1 MMGSATTCQKL
12 SGTVQ
17 RNGIGCWGVKSQ
29 AIVQVVDVPLLIPPK
44 KAEAMEICPACGGPA
59 EVDLF
64 WSSSPET
71 PRLKVLKKQICFGGR
86 PGRSTRFRTT
96 PVARCPVQVVI
107 VETAS
112 ESEVVA
118 EIAQPQPEPTEPMGQ
133 KLDAAVELLSRLDES
148 GCQQLLE
155 AARLTHQ
162 FRQRKAALQAKLKA
176 SL

>member
-1 MMGSATTCQKL
+1 M
-12 SGTVQ
+12 
-17 RNGIGCWGVKSQ
+17 KSQ
-29 AIVQVVDVPLLIPPK
+29 AIVQVADVPLLIPPK
-44 KAEAMEICPACGGPA
+44 KAEAMEICPGCGGPA

-71 PRLKVLKKQICFGGR
+71 PRLKLLKKQICCGGR
-86 PGRSTRFRTT
+86 PGRSARFRTT

-107 VETAS
+107 METAS

-118 EIAQPQPEPTEPMGQ
+118 EIAQPQPEPSEPIGPQ
-133 KLDAAVELLSRLDES
+133 LDAAVELLSRLDES
-148 GCQQLLE
+148 DCQQLLE
-155 AARLTHQ
+155 AARLTRQ